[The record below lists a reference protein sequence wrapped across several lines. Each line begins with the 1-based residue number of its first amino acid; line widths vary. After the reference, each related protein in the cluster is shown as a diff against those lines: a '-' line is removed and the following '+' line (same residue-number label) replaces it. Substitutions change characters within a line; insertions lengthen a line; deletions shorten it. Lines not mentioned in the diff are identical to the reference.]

1 MKWIRNQKIIVKLLG
16 SLLIFSIM
24 IIGVALIGFSSI
36 NDLRDI
42 YVDNYNNNVMPAEYF
57 GVANAYLN
65 QIRAEVYYMMLFPE
79 DLIETEKEIDFL
91 VTAIDEQFSLYGQT
105 VIDESEQAVL
115 DEILTYWTT
124 YKGGLDEVI
133 QYIELGNTEKARLLI
148 RIGTGASA
156 RENTS
161 ALLSELSQEKLSF
174 MHTQHLEV
182 RSTAQRTGIVL
193 VVIGGI
199 AAIFALFVGT
209 TISRDIVQP
218 LSKGVKMMKE
228 LSIGN
233 INTRLNMERK
243 DEIGELTRAMDIFAQ
258 TLQQIIDQTRDSV
271 TSTTSATSEILASTN
286 QFTASANEQSA
297 AISQTTTIVD
307 EVYAVAEQAAKK
319 ADKVAKAS
327 LEAVTVS
334 EDGTES
340 VKSLKSGMLEIN
352 EKVQAIA
359 QDILALSEQ
368 SQMIGE
374 IIATVNDIADQSN
387 MLALNAT
394 IEAAKAG
401 EQGKGFA
408 VVANEVSNL
417 AAQSKQATQNVRSI
431 LGDIQKA
438 TNAAVLATEQ
448 GTKGVET
455 GMTLVQQ
462 TGEVIEKMY
471 ETVRESAQ
479 SAQQIA
485 ASAQQQSIGMEQ
497 ITQAMKDINQ
507 ATVQFVSGAHQSQTA
522 AENLNEMAKTL
533 QESVRFFK
541 E

>member
-1 MKWIRNQKIIVKLLG
+1 MIVKLGG
-16 SLLIFSIM
+16 SFLIISIL
-24 IIGVALIGFSSI
+24 IIGVALIGYTNI
-36 NDLRDI
+36 NDLRD
-42 YVDNYNNNVMPAEYF
+42 VFVNNYNNNVMPAEYF

-79 DLIETEKEIDFL
+79 DTLETEEKIDYL
-91 VTAIDEQFSLYGQT
+91 ITAIDEQFDLYSQT
-105 VIDESEQAVL
+105 DLSESDRVVIDE
-115 DEILTYWTT
+115 IITYWTT
-124 YKGGLDEVI
+124 YKDGLDEI
-133 QYIELGNTEKARLLI
+133 TQYLESGNMERARSLI
-148 RIGTGASA
+148 RIGTGATA

-161 ALLSELSQEKLSF
+161 ALLSKLSQDKLSV
-174 MHTQHLEV
+174 MHSQHLEV
-182 RSTAQRTGIVL
+182 RNTTQKIGIVII
-193 VVIGGI
+193 VIGGI
-199 AAIFALFVGT
+199 ATILALFMGT
-209 TISRDIVQP
+209 TISRDIVYP
-218 LSKGVKMMKE
+218 LSKGVRLMKD
-228 LSIGN
+228 LSIGK
-233 INTRLNMERK
+233 IGSRLNMERK
-243 DEIGELTRAMDIFAQ
+243 DEIGELTRAMDIFAE
-258 TLQQIIDQTRDSV
+258 TLQQIIDQTRNSV

-297 AISQTTTIVD
+297 AVSQTTTIVD
-307 EVYAVAEQAAKK
+307 EVFAVAEQAAKK

-327 LEAVTVS
+327 LEAITIS
-334 EDGTES
+334 EDGNES
-340 VKSLKSGMLEIN
+340 VKSLQSGMLEIN

-368 SQMIGE
+368 TQLIGE
-374 IIATVNDIADQSN
+374 IITTVNDIADQSN

-417 AAQSKQATQNVRSI
+417 AAQSKQATQNVRAI

-462 TGEVIEKMY
+462 AGEVIDKMSA
-471 ETVRESAQ
+471 TVRESAQ

-497 ITQAMKDINQ
+497 INQAMKDINQ

-522 AENLNEMAKTL
+522 AENLNEMAKAL
-533 QESVRFFK
+533 QESVTFFK